1 MKQKME
7 SLMLVLVGLINLIPV
22 LGVFSA
28 SQMAQTYAID
38 IDTTDLELLM
48 RHRALLFGIIGG
60 FVLVAVI
67 KPSYRPPAMMMAG
80 VSMSG
85 FMVLTLMLTGIN
97 DALYKIFWADVL
109 GLGCLLVA
117 VILSLYNKN
126 SRP

>member
-1 MKQKME
+1 
-7 SLMLVLVGLINLIPV
+7 MLVLVGLINLIPV

-48 RHRALLFGIIGG
+48 RHRALMFGIIGG

-67 KPSYRPPAMMMAG
+67 KPSYRPPAMIMAG

-85 FMVLTLMLTGIN
+85 FMVLTLMLSGIN

-117 VILSLYNKN
+117 TLLHINNNQSK
-126 SRP
+126 S